1 MNGDA
6 GLIVARHSGIIA
18 CFPINPATGLDF
30 MWFKNLRLYRF
41 TQPFTLSA
49 EALEE
54 KLAQIPF
61 VPCSNYEKSRLGWIS
76 PLPETDGEEEPP
88 LTHTVGQYTM
98 LCARRQERLLPASVV
113 REVTADK
120 VAELEQRQARKIYRK
135 ERKQIQEDVT
145 AALLP
150 QAFTR
155 SQRTY
160 AYLAPQENLLVVDA
174 ATATRAEEIITLMR
188 DALGSLPVALTETK
202 RNPSDVMTR
211 WLQQGKGSDH
221 FLLNED
227 CELYN
232 PRDGSNVVRCKGQD
246 LESDEI
252 SVHLEAGKR
261 VKSLGVSW
269 NSLLSCVIDDELAVK
284 RLRFEEM
291 REESEGFQEESAVQK
306 FDQEFA
312 LMTLELAKFFESL
325 FKAFGGL
332 EAPKQDAQTGTDTKA
347 VE

>member
-1 MNGDA
+1 
-6 GLIVARHSGIIA
+6 
-18 CFPINPATGLDF
+18 

-41 TQPFTLSA
+41 TQPFSLTP

-61 VPCSNYEKSRLGWIS
+61 VPCSSYEKSRLGWVS
-76 PLPETDGEEEPP
+76 PLPETGDTGEEDQEPP

-98 LCARRQERLLPASVV
+98 LCARRQERLLPASVI

-120 VAELEQRQARKIYRK
+120 IAELEQRQARKIYRK
-135 ERKQIQEDVT
+135 ERKQIQDDVT
-145 AALLP
+145 ATLLP

-174 ATATRAEEIITLMR
+174 ATASRAEEVITLLR
-188 DALGSLPVALTETK
+188 DALGSLPVAMPETK
-202 RNPSDVMTR
+202 RNPGDVMTR

-221 FLLNED
+221 FQLHED

-232 PRDGSNVVRCKGQD
+232 PRDGSNVVRCRGQD
-246 LESDEI
+246 LESEEVA
-252 SVHLEAGKR
+252 VHLDAGKR

-269 NSLLSCVIDDELAVK
+269 NNLLSCVIDDELAIK

-291 REESEGFQEESAVQK
+291 REESDGFQEESAVQK

-312 LMTLELAKFFESL
+312 LMTLELANFYQSL

-332 EAPKQDAQTGTDTKA
+332 EAPKQNAGAEKETTEA
-347 VE
+347 AE